1 MAIVGIDLGTSNS
14 VASVWT
20 ESGPELITNALGESL
35 TPSAVSIADDGIVL
49 VGRAAADRLISHP
62 ERSVASFKRWMGST
76 NSTNLAGKTWRAEEL
91 SALVLKTLKED
102 VEAKLGEEIVEAVI
116 SVPAY
121 FNDPQRKAT
130 LDAAKLAGL
139 KVERL
144 INEPTAAALAHGL
157 EAAGEGR
164 FLILDLGGGTFDVSL
179 LHKYENVMEI
189 RASAGDS
196 MLGGNDFRDV
206 IVEFL
211 VKRHDLNATTLSA
224 IERARLLREAEML
237 KFNLTEQSE
246 VAYDFALGQTNCAG
260 ELTRTEFETAA
271 APLLRRMRA
280 PIEGA
285 VRDARVDP
293 GKIDQIVL
301 VGGATRMPLVRSL
314 VTRLF
319 GRFPLVHARPDHA
332 ISLGAAVQAGLKHRR
347 GALNEIIMTDVCPF
361 TLGTAVLDTRAP
373 DGAILSPIIER
384 NAVVP
389 ISRENHY
396 RTASNRQTR
405 VDIDVLQGENM
416 RPSQNVL
423 IGKVSVAVP
432 PAPAGAESVAVRF
445 TYDINGALE
454 VEVKVTSTGL
464 LERKVFRNQ
473 SNLSDAEL
481 DKSFAALASI
491 KLAPRDQQQNRSL
504 IARAERLY
512 AEALG
517 PAREHIAQLLLQ
529 FETALNDQTNHDL
542 DALRSA
548 FAETLKQ
555 FERTVF

>member
-20 ESGPELITNALGESL
+20 EKGAELVTNALGESL
-35 TPSAVSIADDGIVL
+35 TPSAVSIADDGVVL

-76 NSTNLAGKTWRAEEL
+76 NTAKLAGRTWRAEEL
-91 SALVLKTLKED
+91 SALVLKTLKQD
-102 VEAKLGEEIVEAVI
+102 VEARLGEEIAEAVI

-130 LDAAKLAGL
+130 LDAARLAGL
-139 KVERL
+139 KVDRL

-157 EAAGEGR
+157 EAEGEGR

-179 LHKYENVMEI
+179 LHKYESVMEI

-196 MLGGNDFRDV
+196 MLGGDDFRDI
-206 IVEFL
+206 IVEIL
-211 VKRHDLNATTLSA
+211 IKRHELNATTLA
-224 IERARLLREAEML
+224 PVERARLLHEAETL
-237 KFNLTEQSE
+237 KFNLTERSDA
-246 VAYDFALGQTNCAG
+246 AYDFALGQTKCVG
-260 ELTRTEFETAA
+260 ELTRTAFEEAA
-271 APLLRRMRA
+271 VPLVKRMRA
-280 PIEGA
+280 PIESA
-285 VRDARVDP
+285 IRDARIDP

-301 VGGATRMPLVRSL
+301 VGGATRMPLVRNL

-332 ISLGAAVQAGLKHRR
+332 IALGAAVQVGLKHRH
-347 GALNEIIMTDVCPF
+347 GALDEIIMTDVCPF
-361 TLGTAVLDTRAP
+361 TLGTAVVDRRAP
-373 DGAILSPIIER
+373 DGAVLSPIIER

-389 ISRENHY
+389 ISREGFY
-396 RTASNRQTR
+396 CT
-405 VDIDVLQGENM
+405 VDNGQRHIDIAVLQGENM

-423 IGKVSVAVP
+423 IGTIRVPVP
-432 PAPAGAESVAVRF
+432 PGPAGRESVAVRF

-454 VEVKVTSTGL
+454 VEIKVTSTGHM
-464 LERKVFRNQ
+464 ERKVFRNQ
-473 SNLSDAEL
+473 SNLSDEEL

-491 KLAPRDQQQNRSL
+491 KLAPRDQQENRSL

-517 PAREHIAQLLLQ
+517 LRREHIGQLLLE
-529 FETALNDQTNHDL
+529 FETALNDRSNFDPDEL
-542 DALRSA
+542 RLKFADAL
-548 FAETLKQ
+548 TQ
-555 FERTVF
+555 FEHSVF